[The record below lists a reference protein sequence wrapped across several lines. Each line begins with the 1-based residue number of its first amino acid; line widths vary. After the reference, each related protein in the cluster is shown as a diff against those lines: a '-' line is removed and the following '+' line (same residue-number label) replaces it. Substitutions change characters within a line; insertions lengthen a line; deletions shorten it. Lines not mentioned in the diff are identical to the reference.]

1 MSEFNTL
8 FLADRLKWL
17 LHLIWNLETIATPIN
32 DFLNL
37 ENICKTRLKIFQ
49 A

>member
-8 FLADRLKWL
+8 FLADRLKN
-17 LHLIWNLETIATPIN
+17 LIWNQENIATPIN

-37 ENICKTRLKIFQ
+37 ENIC
-49 A
+49 